1 MLPVLNIS
9 PIFGYTNFIKTQEG
23 TMKRTAKDKSI
34 RTAPV
39 GAWES
44 GIVNEKK
51 KPCRRQHLNEI
62 TTDSQGNGYPI
73 FRNKQ
78 DD

>member
-1 MLPVLNIS
+1 
-9 PIFGYTNFIKTQEG
+9 
-23 TMKRTAKDKSI
+23 MKRTAKDKSI

-62 TTDSQGNGYPI
+62 TTDSQGNAYPI